1 MRGPSSWHAGTSN
14 ANKPLGGAF
23 GHGGYYSYANDKR
36 RGRSGDVNMK
46 AYFFLVRK
54 LHRRLLHGMARELV
68 LAC

>member
-54 LHRRLLHGMARELV
+54 LQYTVGFYTAWRESL
-68 LAC
+68 C